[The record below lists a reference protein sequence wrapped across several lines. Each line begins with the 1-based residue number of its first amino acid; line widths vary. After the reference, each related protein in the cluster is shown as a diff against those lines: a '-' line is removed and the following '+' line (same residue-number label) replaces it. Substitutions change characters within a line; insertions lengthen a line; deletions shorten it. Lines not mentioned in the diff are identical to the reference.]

1 MTIMA
6 VLLLAAVGLLP
17 QPAAPGTSAL
27 TAPKSVLLLPAWPL
41 LWTAAEPCSPESLSN
56 VDLNQGEEP
65 LQSWG
70 LPAPWDVCMAAKP
83 LEPGQCMWHWTG
95 GTGAVV
101 VGHGYAG
108 TWISWC
114 AQQQKG
120 EHLPERSW
128 LA

>member
-1 MTIMA
+1 MA

-27 TAPKSVLLLPAWPL
+27 TAPKSALLLPAWPL

-70 LPAPWDVCMAAKP
+70 LPAPWDVCKAP
-83 LEPGQCMWHWTG
+83 
-95 GTGAVV
+95 
-101 VGHGYAG
+101 
-108 TWISWC
+108 
-114 AQQQKG
+114 
-120 EHLPERSW
+120 
-128 LA
+128 